1 MKKKINEK
9 NRVLKPE
16 TLLELNKRRNP
27 EYVSL

>member
-16 TLLELNKRRNP
+16 TLNELNKRRNP
-27 EYVSL
+27 NYVN